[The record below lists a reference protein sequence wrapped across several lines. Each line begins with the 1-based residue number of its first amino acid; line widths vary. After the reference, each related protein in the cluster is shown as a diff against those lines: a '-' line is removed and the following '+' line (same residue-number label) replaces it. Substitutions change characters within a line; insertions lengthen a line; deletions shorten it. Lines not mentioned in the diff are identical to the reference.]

1 MDIVGPCWAYVK
13 TKTHVSN
20 SALANWM
27 DSRKQTI
34 LVDTALV
41 LTRKSQHVFRMLLC
55 QSAWPH
61 RFPTRL
67 PWLGCVKESKRGKK
81 CRVTW
86 VTWVIWL
93 WFFIAFQF
101 KLTTAGS
108 RVPVWSA
115 AASHKNGDLQK
126 PSRTLYWSLLIIY
139 FRANGLGILL
149 DLLIGWTYW
158 NGRQLWHGHI
168 RNPELYQSPSLEL
181 ERVLLCSTSISK
193 PHCCRWFKENKR
205 D

>member
-1 MDIVGPCWAYVK
+1 MFPSDNGHCWAYVK

-41 LTRKSQHVFRMLLC
+41 LMRKSQHVFRMLLC

-86 VTWVIWL
+86 VTWVIWV
-93 WFFIAFQF
+93 WFFIAFQKIDHCWF
-101 KLTTAGS
+101 LFD
-108 RVPVWSA
+108 PPMP
-115 AASHKNGDLQK
+115 QK
-126 PSRTLYWSLLIIY
+126 WRPAKTIQNPILIPIDPIY

-149 DLLIGWTYW
+149 DRTLLVE
-158 NGRQLWHGHI
+158 H
-168 RNPELYQSPSLEL
+168 
-181 ERVLLCSTSISK
+181 
-193 PHCCRWFKENKR
+193 WFKWPATVAWPHSKSRVVPITIAWVGEGSTMFY
-205 D
+205 

>member
-1 MDIVGPCWAYVK
+1 MTAIGKYGESRVLEWHGCQTYRIFSTPAMFPSDNGHCWAYVK

-41 LTRKSQHVFRMLLC
+41 LMRKSQHVFRMLLY

-86 VTWVIWL
+86 VIWV
-93 WFFIAFQF
+93 WFFIAFQKIDHCWF
-101 KLTTAGS
+101 LFD
-108 RVPVWSA
+108 PPMP
-115 AASHKNGDLQK
+115 QK
-126 PSRTLYWSLLIIY
+126 WRPAKTIQNPILIPIDNLFQSQRTGYPPW
-139 FRANGLGILL
+139 
-149 DLLIGWTYW
+149 
-158 NGRQLWHGHI
+158 
-168 RNPELYQSPSLEL
+168 
-181 ERVLLCSTSISK
+181 
-193 PHCCRWFKENKR
+193 
-205 D
+205 